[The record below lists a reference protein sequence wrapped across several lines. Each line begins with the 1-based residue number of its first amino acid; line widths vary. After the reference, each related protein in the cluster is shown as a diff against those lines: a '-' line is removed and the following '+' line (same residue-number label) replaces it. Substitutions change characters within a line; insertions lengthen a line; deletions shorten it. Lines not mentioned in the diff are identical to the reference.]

1 MFSKGKAGSRLYP
14 DYLTTNFY
22 VNEIVLGAGEHADV
36 LKVQSKNSK
45 KFYAVKRL
53 LRTVQGAMER
63 YASNLGE
70 HYETA
75 FQPYDFINIKLFLTQ
90 RTIERDI

>member
-22 VNEIVLGAGEHADV
+22 VNEIVLGAGVHADV

-45 KFYAVKRL
+45 EFYAVKRL

-63 YASNLGE
+63 YASTRG
-70 HYETA
+70 
-75 FQPYDFINIKLFLTQ
+75 
-90 RTIERDI
+90 

>member
-1 MFSKGKAGSRLYP
+1 MSFVSLIVMFSKGKAGSRLYP

-22 VNEIVLGAGEHADV
+22 VNEIVLGAGVHADV

-45 KFYAVKRL
+45 EFYAVKRL

-63 YASNLGE
+63 YANL
-70 HYETA
+70 
-75 FQPYDFINIKLFLTQ
+75 
-90 RTIERDI
+90 